1 MSDRPRAGDIYVV
14 VDEMPSGGTWGH
26 PLTVNPDTWLV
37 KVEPVLIVTDDW
49 TPVDSLPEG
58 RYAVVRLEGNDE

>member
-1 MSDRPRAGDIYVV
+1 MDRPTLYREGPRIDRCKWCGW
-14 VDEMPSGGTWGH
+14 SG
-26 PLTVNPDTWLV
+26 V

-58 RYAVVRLEGNDE
+58 YTYAIVKLDNE